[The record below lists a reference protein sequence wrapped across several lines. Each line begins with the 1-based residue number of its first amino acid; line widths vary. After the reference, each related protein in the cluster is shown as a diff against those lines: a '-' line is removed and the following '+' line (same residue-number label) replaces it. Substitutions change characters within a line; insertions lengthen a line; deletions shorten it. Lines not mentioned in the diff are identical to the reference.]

1 MDRKVDR
8 CGYKVDINWL
18 FSIRNHLEVD
28 IMDIYPLGY
37 IHISINDPSF

>member
-18 FSIRNHLEVD
+18 FSIRNQHIVD
-28 IMDIYPLGY
+28 ILDIYIPCIY
-37 IHISINDPSF
+37 PCIHNDPSF

>member
-1 MDRKVDR
+1 VDRKVDR
-8 CGYKVDINWL
+8 SGYKVDINWL